1 MNGIKQTLPPDPA
14 PGREGELAR
23 AYAATS
29 RSGRSRCWPVL
40 IAAALTLAALGLGWH
55 EHVTLGNV
63 VTFRDRFHSILDQ
76 HRVSTLI
83 AYVLA
88 YVGMTALSLPGGLVL
103 TVAGG
108 LMFGWLVGSIA
119 SILAATVGA
128 TLVFLIARSAL
139 GEGLNARITPWLA
152 KLKSGFNADAFNYLL
167 FLRLV
172 PAFPFWFVNI
182 APAILGVPLR
192 TYIVTT
198 FLGIIPGSLALAA
211 AGAGLDSVI
220 AAAKANYAACVA
232 QNPQQTCRLAID
244 AHALITKEIMWALV
258 LLGFAALI
266 PIALKKWKACHAK
279 AK

>member
-1 MNGIKQTLPPDPA
+1 MNGIKQTTPPDPV
-14 PGREGELAR
+14 PGRGEQVAGACSSNR
-23 AYAATS
+23 RS
-29 RSGRSRCWPVL
+29 RRCWPLAIAGALMVL
-40 IAAALTLAALGLGWH
+40 ALALGWH
-55 EHVTLGNV
+55 EHITLGNV
-63 VTFRDRFHSILDQ
+63 VTFRDRFHSILHQ
-76 HRVSTLI
+76 HRISTLI
-83 AYVLA
+83 AYIAA
-88 YVGMTALSLPGGLVL
+88 YVCMTALSLPGGLVL

-119 SILAATVGA
+119 SILAATAGA
-128 TLVFLIARSAL
+128 TIVFLIARTAL
-139 GEGLNARITPWLA
+139 GEGLNARATPWLA
-152 KLKSGFNADAFNYLL
+152 KLRAGFNADAFHYLL

-220 AAAKANYAACVA
+220 AAAQANYATCVA
-232 QNPQQTCRLAID
+232 QNSQQACRLAID

-258 LLGFAALI
+258 LLGCAALI
-266 PIALKKWKACHAK
+266 PIGLKKWKACHAK